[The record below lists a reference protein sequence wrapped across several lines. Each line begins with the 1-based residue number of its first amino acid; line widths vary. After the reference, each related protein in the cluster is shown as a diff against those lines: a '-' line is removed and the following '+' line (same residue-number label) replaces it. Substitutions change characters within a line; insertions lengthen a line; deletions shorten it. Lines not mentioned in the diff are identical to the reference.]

1 MAHLALTGQFTVDSK
16 PKTDKA
22 SASEIRES
30 RAVSCFLM
38 ARIQARN
45 RVMAPCHPPGV
56 TVRLLGK
63 PQGLTLRPK
72 SSQTT
77 PSKVFSVQLLNR
89 FECFKGE
96 IVVEP

>member
-1 MAHLALTGQFTVDSK
+1 
-16 PKTDKA
+16 
-22 SASEIRES
+22 
-30 RAVSCFLM
+30 
-38 ARIQARN
+38 
-45 RVMAPCHPPGV
+45 MAPCHPPGV

-72 SSQTT
+72 SCQTT

>member
-1 MAHLALTGQFTVDSK
+1 M
-16 PKTDKA
+16 
-22 SASEIRES
+22 
-30 RAVSCFLM
+30 SCFLM

-45 RVMAPCHPPGV
+45 RVMTPRHPPGV

-77 PSKVFSVQLLNR
+77 PSKVFSVQLLNHLNALGA
-89 FECFKGE
+89 KLS
-96 IVVEP
+96 